1 MYKRQKENN
10 QVPDEKKAPEEIVA
24 KNNVIPIIYDD
35 NLQTIRFENSEI
47 SLSNSEYLILKNLIG
62 KNGELLPYEDIE
74 KILWPNN
81 DGVNKSAMRLHIHRL
96 REKTNTITNHID
108 FIKTV
113 RGKGIFIDSSLF

>member
-1 MYKRQKENN
+1 MNKKFSVLIKNKINKFNKIISVENDKSISHRALLIAS
-10 QVPDEKKAPEEIVA
+10 QCVGPSVLKGVLEDKIK
-24 KNNVIPIIYDD
+24 VIYNPVET
-35 NLQTIRFENSEI
+35 N
-47 SLSNSEYLILKNLIG
+47 
-62 KNGELLPYEDIE
+62 EDIE

>member
-1 MYKRQKENN
+1 MK
-10 QVPDEKKAPEEIVA
+10 V
-24 KNNVIPIIYDD
+24 
-35 NLQTIRFENSEI
+35 LQLKILKPNEPKI
-47 SLSNSEYLILKNLIG
+47 LSNSEYLILKNLIG
-62 KNGELLPYEDIE
+62 KNGELLLYEDIE